1 MSEASLPFNEK
12 IYPTNA
18 KISSGKKLQQE
29 WEKSIKNPEEFWAE
43 KRLHPLCFSR
53 KAPFAD

>member
-18 KISSGKKLQQE
+18 KISSGKKTPTRMGKINKKPRRILG
-29 WEKSIKNPEEFWAE
+29 
-43 KRLHPLCFSR
+43 
-53 KAPFAD
+53 

>member
-29 WEKSIKNPEEFWAE
+29 MGKIHKKP
-43 KRLHPLCFSR
+43 RRILG
-53 KAPFAD
+53 